1 MNWDMAP
8 IHKLGRWRIL
18 FSPSTA
24 GPVRNRRGAGR
35 GGAKSIPAVHFTAAS
50 CQVQLLLRR
59 GIVEVI
65 RTFGGGFTT
74 HGDLSCFISNE
85 RLIAL
90 GLRDPR
96 GHGLPDAQRRRQ
108 PWELLSTRA
117 ALPFPWYFSHLPC
130 SNILCHGGHRILSF
144 GTVVLLSSTTW

>member
-1 MNWDMAP
+1 MP
-8 IHKLGRWRIL
+8 
-18 FSPSTA
+18 
-24 GPVRNRRGAGR
+24 
-35 GGAKSIPAVHFTAAS
+35 
-50 CQVQLLLRR
+50 VQLLLRR

-96 GHGLPDAQRRRQ
+96 GHGLPEAQRRRQ
-108 PWELLSTRA
+108 PWELLSTSE
-117 ALPFPWYFSHLPC
+117 ALPSHGAFLIYHVV
-130 SNILCHGGHRILSF
+130 ILCQRGHRF
-144 GTVVLLSSTTW
+144 SSLGHGLPTLGSNFT